1 MKKILIIALSMIL
14 ILLTCSCDNVKKDN
28 DQINQPQNE
37 NGNDQSNEAKNEKNQ
52 TDESQNENGDNKNPG
67 VSSDDGG
74 FSLNN
79 YEEYL
84 MYIENTDLPEDFVYY
99 DDIKQFGEFNGL
111 AAPQGIYP
119 DSDGIIGY
127 GFDLIYNGK
136 RITLKVVNALDI
148 RLEELFEED
157 DIQVDLSDMRY
168 PISGKTG
175 IVIHNDIRY
184 IYLEGEL
191 YLIRWYENG
200 WSYTINTLYRDVTD
214 FPDND
219 GSALA
224 NLIYLE

>member
-1 MKKILIIALSMIL
+1 MKKIVIMFLLISIL
-14 ILLTCSCDNVKKDN
+14 FMFSCNNTNTSKTDNLD
-28 DQINQPQNE
+28 
-37 NGNDQSNEAKNEKNQ
+37 NGNANSYI
-52 TDESQNENGDNKNPG
+52 
-67 VSSDDGG
+67 SSDDKGETDDSVDEKKSNALSGNSGGAYSEIGG
-74 FSLNN
+74 FHLST

-84 MYIENTDLPEDFVYY
+84 DYIENTELPEGFVYY
-99 DDIKQFGEFNGL
+99 DDIKEIGDFESL
-111 AAPQGIYP
+111 AAPQGINP
-119 DSDGIIGY
+119 NSDDSIGY
-127 GFDLIYNGK
+127 MFNLLYKGK
-136 RITLKVVNALDI
+136 RISLSVVNVLDI
-148 RLEELFEED
+148 ELEELYDKD